1 MTGDEES
8 GCRNFPLSS
17 WHNSIRC
24 VLGGSWEYSRLSLDA
39 VAQVNV
45 VLWKSKPCLPTHSMY
60 RDYEILSSLNH
71 KRHYIKTIVIVQ
83 VTLALDRGE

>member
-8 GCRNFPLSS
+8 GCRNIPLSS
-17 WHNSIRC
+17 RHDSVRC
-24 VLGGSWEYSRLSLDA
+24 VLGGSWECPRPNLEA

-45 VLWKSKPCLPTHSMY
+45 LRESKPFIPTYSMY

-71 KRHYIKTIVIVQ
+71 KRHYIKTIVLVQ
-83 VTLALDRGE
+83 VTLALDGGE